1 MVVPIKDR
9 KYEVDFF
16 DVNVMDATENG
27 LKAVLDFAQSVDM
40 SVDPAGTMRE
50 ALTMIKA
57 HIDSI
62 VGEGVTE
69 ECFGDSM
76 NWVEIMEAWLAIGRA
91 YQESCAEMD
100 KQVKA
105 MLKEVPKASIVQ
117 AGATPAIPQSVRK
130 PVRVE

>member
-1 MVVPIKDR
+1 MFRSKIA

-27 LKAVLDFAQSVDM
+27 LKAVFDFAQSVDM

-76 NWVEIMEAWLAIGRA
+76 NWVEIMEACSQSAGRIR
-91 YQESCAEMD
+91 S
-100 KQVKA
+100 
-105 MLKEVPKASIVQ
+105 
-117 AGATPAIPQSVRK
+117 
-130 PVRVE
+130 PVRRWTSR